1 MSGFT
6 WFLKLRWVL
15 SCALALFVGG
25 WGANIELK
33 GRAQADAFCEWV
45 QIGASAGEIAEA
57 AENLEEEVLLL
68 VRPDSVS
75 VGFVGVLPR
84 SFHVCSLQTQGE
96 RVSGKE
102 RLFVNALF

>member
-1 MSGFT
+1 M
-6 WFLKLRWVL
+6 WFLKIRWVL
-15 SCALALFVGG
+15 TCALALFVGG

-45 QIGASAGEIAEA
+45 RIGAPAGEIVRA

-68 VRPDSVS
+68 VHPDSIS
-75 VGFVGVLPR
+75 VGFGGVVPK
-84 SFHVCSLQTQGE
+84 SFHMCSIGTE
-96 RVSGKE
+96 RDTVSRKE

>member
-1 MSGFT
+1 MSGFM
-6 WFLKLRWVL
+6 WFLKIRWVL
-15 SCALALFVGG
+15 TCALALFVGG

-45 QIGASAGEIAEA
+45 RIDAPAGEIVRA

-68 VRPDSVS
+68 VHPDSIS
-75 VGFVGVLPR
+75 VGFGGVMPK
-84 SFHVCSLQTQGE
+84 SFHMCSIWTE
-96 RVSGKE
+96 RDTVSRKE